1 MQPKRRRFKGHAVLD
16 RRGSLIWGTL
26 ATKPE
31 RAQELF
37 DRNNPDPTGEGMG
50 EAVVPIEITLISP
63 VR

>member
-1 MQPKRRRFKGHAVLD
+1 MLD

-50 EAVVPIEITLISP
+50 ESVVPIEISLISP